1 MLSGAANRN
10 FSNSAQQIA
19 LMIHTKNLKN
29 RQLNTLQRMIYLP
42 IAYTIEKLDFF
53 KRTFNY
59 SEGQEISE
67 RHCGVLNSPQKKKF
81 T

>member
-29 RQLNTLQRMIYLP
+29 
-42 IAYTIEKLDFF
+42 YTIEYTAPPLLTLEK
-53 KRTFNY
+53 
-59 SEGQEISE
+59 I
-67 RHCGVLNSPQKKKF
+67 GVILGF
-81 T
+81 